1 MAVLSTWQPKDWTVH
16 VEWQPVLDA
25 FWRSTEGERLSQFV
39 SARLNGGAV
48 VYPGHPLWALQ
59 LTPLS
64 AVRVVIL
71 GQDPYHGPGQ
81 AQGLSFSVADGV
93 KFPPSLRNIFKEL
106 QRDLHQPVPMS
117 GSLEAWARRGVLL
130 LNTSLTVEDGL
141 PASHAKRGWESL
153 SDAILRE
160 VALNAP
166 ACVYML
172 WGGHAQAKAGLIE
185 SATTQTAPDFLGL
198 RERSALAA
206 GSVGLAG
213 GPMAGVENQEAQ
225 AQVSAARQALIL
237 KANHPSPLSA
247 LRPPV
252 PFIGCGHF
260 SKAQDWL
267 AARGFDLVW
276 SL

>member
-106 QRDLHQPVPMS
+106 QRDLQQPVPMS

-130 LNTSLTVEDGL
+130 LNTSFTVEDGL

-160 VALNAP
+160 VALKAP

-172 WGGHAQAKAGLIE
+172 WGGHAQAKAELIE
-185 SATTQTAPDFLGL
+185 ASTIQTAPDFLGL
-198 RERSALAA
+198 R
-206 GSVGLAG
+206 GGL
-213 GPMAGVENQEAQ
+213 
-225 AQVSAARQALIL
+225 AARQALIL

-247 LRPPV
+247 LRPPA

-260 SKAQDWL
+260 SKARDWL
-267 AARGFDLVW
+267 AERGFALDW